1 MENEDL
7 KKQQDL
13 TWLEHLQKNSWEPEV
28 IISGIS
34 LAVLF
39 IIPSSLFDYSIIMI
53 QDYGLEHIP
62 ALLVLIYFSLI
73 ISVFKIF
80 LITHLFLRFMWA
92 GMLGITYA
100 FPEGVLKSKLFK
112 FSQDLEYPHPRV
124 YLLNLE
130 RWCSMIY
137 GYPLSVVIPIFSIT
151 AYLIFLIGIY
161 LIFNLDFQIVYLFFI
176 LSIFGILIIGSIFK
190 KFKLKSLIGTSMNG
204 TIGAVFSSHLGKWT
218 MLWVS
223 LGLVVIAIPFI
234 LSDLKGFSYFQPMTN
249 LDEEFYDWPDQSR
262 YFEEYN
268 TEKVRFPRVW
278 TESMK
283 VSGDNLNLYLAKYAR
298 DEQDLPRLQTLLS
311 TNDNDTLGWEK
322 LEKVEDTYLIFL
334 NDSLITSEKWMLTTS
349 GITGQKAFF
358 GIIPIADLPQGI
370 HEIRVEKLVYIPP
383 FVFTGNELRNR
394 KRWARFNFIKE

>member
-1 MENEDL
+1 MEMEDME
-7 KKQQDL
+7 KQKDL

-39 IIPSSLFDYSIIMI
+39 IIPSSLFEYSIIMI

-62 ALLVLIYFSLI
+62 ALLVLAYFSLI

-100 FPEGVLKSKLFK
+100 FPEGVLKNKLFK
-112 FSQDLEYPHPRV
+112 FSQDLDYPHPRV

-151 AYLIFLIGIY
+151 IYLIILIVLY
-161 LIFNLDFQIVYLFFI
+161 LIFNLDFQVLYLFFI
-176 LSIFGILIIGSIFK
+176 LSIFGLVGLGSVFK
-190 KFKLKSLIGTSMNG
+190 KMKLKSFIGTSING
-204 TIGAVFSSHLGKWT
+204 TIGAVFASHLGKWT
-218 MLWVS
+218 MLWIS
-223 LGLVVIAIPFI
+223 LALVIAAIPFI
-234 LSDLKGFSYFQPMTN
+234 LSDLKGFSYYQPITN

-268 TEKVRFPRVW
+268 EEKLRFSRVW
-278 TESMK
+278 TESMT
-283 VSGDNLNLYLAKYAR
+283 VSGDKINLYLAKYAR
-298 DEQDLPRLQTLLS
+298 DEQDLLRLQTLLS
-311 TNDNDTLGWEK
+311 TSDNDTLGWKK
-322 LEKVEDTYLIFL
+322 LEKVEDTFRIYL
-334 NDSLITSEKWMLTTS
+334 NDSLVKNQKWIPISS
-349 GITGQKAFF
+349 GITGQKALF
-358 GIIPIADLPQGI
+358 GSIPITDLSKGI
-370 HEIRVEKLVYIPP
+370 HEIRVERLVFIPP
-383 FVFTGNELRNR
+383 FLSTGNEPRHR
-394 KRWARFNFIKE
+394 KNWARFNFIKE